1 MQWPIT
7 ARYLGSL
14 TALLIMVFGVAPA
27 SRAATEMQELM
38 VPASDPGI
46 QLYVRNKHPAGKE
59 TFSSDR
65 ILLYVHGAT
74 YPSETMFDLPVAGA
88 LMMDVLAAHGWDVWL
103 LDVRGYGRSTRQRW
117 TSQRRTTN
125 PSWTPR
131 RPCGTWAR
139 SSITS

>member
-1 MQWPIT
+1 MQWPLT
-7 ARYLGSL
+7 PRYLGSL
-14 TALLIMVFGVAPA
+14 TALLIMVFGVALA
-27 SRAATEMQELM
+27 SRAATETQEFM

-88 LMMDVLAAHGWDVWL
+88 SMMDVLAAHGWDVWL
-103 LDVRGYGRSTRQRW
+103 LDVRGYGRSTRPPEMDKPAADNKPIVDTATAVRDVG
-117 TSQRRTTN
+117 SVVD
-125 PSWTPR
+125 
-131 RPCGTWAR
+131 
-139 SSITS
+139 

>member
-27 SRAATEMQELM
+27 SRAATEMQEFM

-88 LMMDVLAAHGWDVWL
+88 SMMDVLAAHGWDVWL
-103 LDVRGYGRSTRQRW
+103 RGRYQTWPERKPSAGR
-117 TSQRRTTN
+117 
-125 PSWTPR
+125 P
-131 RPCGTWAR
+131 
-139 SSITS
+139 